1 MFTVSFSIPASNIP
15 IIHGP
20 KPIFEIPFWWVWMA
34 RFWQVDLNSG
44 DENLKLRLDA
54 LKRVK
59 DLNLA
64 NLPKISNL

>member
-34 RFWQVDLNSG
+34 RFWHVDLNSG
-44 DENLKLRLDA
+44 DENLKTTFGCF
-54 LKRVK
+54 KK
-59 DLNLA
+59 G
-64 NLPKISNL
+64 